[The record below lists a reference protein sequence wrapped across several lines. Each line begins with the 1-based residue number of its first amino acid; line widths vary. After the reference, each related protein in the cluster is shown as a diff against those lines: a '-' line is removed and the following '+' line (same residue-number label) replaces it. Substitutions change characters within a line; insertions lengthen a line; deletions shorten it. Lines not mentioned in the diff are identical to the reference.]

1 MIQIARLLK
10 VGQKIKILSCNQ
22 ILQIIPLY
30 IVKKIFGY
38 TKTTKIIIYFQQIKR
53 LRHGKRIKN

>member
-10 VGQKIKILSCNQ
+10 VGQKFKILLCNQ

-30 IVKKIFGY
+30 IVQKIFGY
-38 TKTTKIIIYFQQIKR
+38 TKNTQIINYYST
-53 LRHGKRIKN
+53 IKNIRQW

>member
-10 VGQKIKILSCNQ
+10 VGQKFKILSCNQ

-30 IVKKIFGY
+30 IVQKIFGY
-38 TKTTKIIIYFQQIKR
+38 TKTTQIIYYFSNNFKFNE
-53 LRHGKRIKN
+53 LWVN

>member
-1 MIQIARLLK
+1 MIQTARLLK
-10 VGQKIKILSCNQ
+10 VEQKFKILLCNQ

-38 TKTTKIIIYFQQIKR
+38 TKATQIINYLF
-53 LRHGKRIKN
+53 

>member
-38 TKTTKIIIYFQQIKR
+38 TKNTQIINYLFKSIT
-53 LRHGKRIKN
+53 LSNL

>member
-1 MIQIARLLK
+1 MIQIARLPK
-10 VGQKIKILSCNQ
+10 VGQKFKILSCNQ

-38 TKTTKIIIYFQQIKR
+38 TKTTQIINYFSNNFNFNE
-53 LRHGKRIKN
+53 LWVN

>member
-1 MIQIARLLK
+1 MIQITRLLK

-30 IVKKIFGY
+30 IVQKIFGY
-38 TKTTKIIIYFQQIKR
+38 TKTTQIINSLF
-53 LRHGKRIKN
+53 KNLTH

>member
-1 MIQIARLLK
+1 MIQIPRPEK
-10 VGQKIKILSCNQ
+10 FGQKFKILSCNQ

-38 TKTTKIIIYFQQIKR
+38 TKNTQIINYLFYN
-53 LRHGKRIKN
+53 LTH

>member
-30 IVKKIFGY
+30 IVKMIFGY
-38 TKTTKIIIYFQQIKR
+38 TKATQIIGYFFNNLMVKE
-53 LRHGKRIKN
+53 L